1 MRNGISISLLYFTE
15 GNVFVM
21 ILLYHSLWL
30 KGNNMNKENL
40 EYLSNPN
47 RCRADDLRKVQSIL
61 QFAIQHFLV
70 HHVLD

>member
-30 KGNNMNKENL
+30 KGNNIFKYKENV

-47 RCRADDLRKVQSIL
+47 TYRVARGPVNICSLIFNTS
-61 QFAIQHFLV
+61 
-70 HHVLD
+70 

>member
-30 KGNNMNKENL
+30 KGNNINKENV

-47 RCRADDLRKVQSIL
+47 TYRKREVQSIL
-61 QFAIQHFLV
+61 HFDIQHFLV
-70 HHVLD
+70 LHVIN

>member
-15 GNVFVM
+15 GNVFVI

-40 EYLSNPN
+40 DYLSNPN
-47 RCRADDLRKVQSIL
+47 TCRADDQ
-61 QFAIQHFLV
+61 FLV
-70 HHVLD
+70 NIAVCYSTLLSTICY

>member
-30 KGNNMNKENL
+30 KGNNINKENL
-40 EYLSNPN
+40 EYLSNTN
-47 RCRADDLRKVQSIL
+47 TYRDEREVQSIL
-61 QFAIQHFLV
+61 QFDTQHFLV
-70 HHVLD
+70 LHVIN

>member
-47 RCRADDLRKVQSIL
+47 TCRVDDARDLVNIAVCYSK
-61 QFAIQHFLV
+61 FLSTSCY
-70 HHVLD
+70 

>member
-47 RCRADDLRKVQSIL
+47 RCRADDLAQGTVNIAVCYST
-61 QFAIQHFLV
+61 FLSTSCS
-70 HHVLD
+70 

>member
-30 KGNNMNKENL
+30 KGNNINKENL

-47 RCRADDLRKVQSIL
+47 TCRAYDQL

-70 HHVLD
+70 LHVIN

>member
-15 GNVFVM
+15 GNVLVM

-47 RCRADDLRKVQSIL
+47 RCIAQGPVNIAVCYST
-61 QFAIQHFLV
+61 FLSTSCS
-70 HHVLD
+70 